1 MLTKKITALVILSLA
16 LLSGFA
22 IPQTSASAQ
31 RIVADVTLW
40 DKQIGE
46 GPSFETNGAVADLS
60 KVRFN
65 DRASAIQVN
74 NGQKWRFYSEKN
86 FKGQYIDVG
95 PDEGVGNIGRL
106 NNRVSS
112 LRAIR

>member
-1 MLTKKITALVILSLA
+1 MLTKKFTALAVLGAS

-22 IPQTSASAQ
+22 IHQSTVSAQ
-31 RIVADVTLW
+31 GVADVTLW
-40 DKQIGE
+40 DAQIGR
-46 GPSFETNGAVADLS
+46 GASFRTNGAVADLS
-60 KVRFN
+60 KFRFN

-86 FKGQYIDVG
+86 FKGQFIDVG
-95 PDEGVGNIGRL
+95 PDEAVGSIGRL
-106 NNRVSS
+106 NNRISS

>member
-1 MLTKKITALVILSLA
+1 MLTKKITALAILSA
-16 LLSGFA
+16 SLLSGIA
-22 IPQTSASAQ
+22 IHQSTVSAQ
-31 RIVADVTLW
+31 RVPDVTLW
-40 DKQIGE
+40 DGQIGR
-46 GPSFETNGAVADLS
+46 GASFRTNGAVPDLS
-60 KVRFN
+60 RFRFN

-95 PDEGVGNIGRL
+95 PDEAVGSIGRL
-106 NNRVSS
+106 NNRISS